1 MFSTA
6 EKQVLDGQ
14 IKEMI
19 RKQIEIDRLLKLN
32 KVYQASNVELTAA
45 NQSLHGRLDDV
56 VARELAALHTIE
68 SLKRK
73 LNSSNNGVEN
83 DK

>member
-6 EKQVLDGQ
+6 EKQVLDSQ

-32 KVYQASNVELTAA
+32 KVYQASNIELTAA
-45 NQSLHGRLDDV
+45 NQSLHDRLDDV
-56 VARELAALHTIE
+56 VARELIALHTIE

-73 LNSSNNGVEN
+73 LNSSNSGGEN